1 LQEYAVEEVTRPK
14 PAIDITSRLPRPV
27 QELWPI
33 MTSAAGVNAEL
44 NPLITMTFP
53 QAGFDF
59 SSAPL
64 NRPLFNSW
72 ILLFGFLPF
81 DRHTFVLHE
90 IGPSHFVETSHTLL
104 QKLWRHERY
113 LTEQDDSAEVRDV
126 VTVSPRLPF
135 MRPLTDRIVATIFRH
150 RHRRLARLYP
160 PT

>member
-1 LQEYAVEEVTRPK
+1 MGETSSRK
-14 PAIDITSRLPRPV
+14 PAIDITSRVGCPAH
-27 QELWPI
+27 ELWPI

-59 SSAPL
+59 ASAPL
-64 NRPLFNSW
+64 NQPLFSSW

-113 LTEQDDSAEVRDV
+113 LTEQDDGAEIRDV
-126 VTVSPRLPF
+126 VTVVPRLKF
-135 MRPLTDRIVATIFRH
+135 LMPLTNRIVATIFRH

-160 PT
+160 PE